1 MKKDTLMFIINPKAG
16 GYKESVWED
25 LVVIMDKNDKEF
37 AYYKTKCIGDATRKV
52 QDFIKDG
59 YRHFVGIG
67 GDGTIS
73 EIANGFMMQN
83 YVDYDELT
91 LSAVSYGT
99 GNDWVRGYGQS
110 KDLSEAL
117 MNILNAPVRVQD
129 VGLIHY
135 YENGEHRRKYFL
147 NAAGFGFDAQIIKST
162 KQMTASQRGHKMTY
176 LYTLLKCL
184 MSSKKIKF
192 KITTEDKEFCINE
205 KTLSISVGNGKYT
218 GGGMMQTPDA
228 DNTDGMLDTS
238 VFGDIKKFVV
248 IKDVNRLYDGS
259 IKEEKNP
266 HMHFFR
272 SKEVNIEA
280 PVNTICEID
289 GELIGTGPYKIEL
302 IPGVLRVRI

>member
-1 MKKDTLMFIINPKAG
+1 MKKDTLMFIINPVSG
-16 GYKESVWED
+16 GYKESVWEE
-25 LVVIMDKNDKEF
+25 LVVLMDKNDKEF
-37 AYYKTKCIGDATRKV
+37 SYYKTKCIGDATRKV

-91 LSAVSYGT
+91 LSAISSGT
-99 GNDWVRGYGQS
+99 GNDWVRNYGQS
-110 KDLSEAL
+110 SDLSVAL
-117 MNILNAPVRVQD
+117 MNILNAPIRTQD
-129 VGLIHY
+129 IGLIHY

-147 NAAGFGFDAQIIKST
+147 NAAGFGFDSQIIKST
-162 KQMTASQRGHKMTY
+162 KEMTASQRGHKMTY

-184 MSSKKIKF
+184 LSSKKINF
-192 KITTEDKEFCINE
+192 KITTEDEGFIINE

-228 DNTDGMLDTS
+228 DNTDGLFDTA
-238 VFGDIKKFVV
+238 VYGNIQKYVV
-248 IKDVNRLYDGS
+248 IKNVHRLYDGS

-266 HMHFFR
+266 HIYHFR
-272 SKEVNIEA
+272 SKEVNIET
-280 PVNTICEID
+280 PVSTICEID
-289 GELIGTGPYKIEL
+289 GELIGTGPYNIE
-302 IPGVLRVRI
+302 IIKGALRVRM